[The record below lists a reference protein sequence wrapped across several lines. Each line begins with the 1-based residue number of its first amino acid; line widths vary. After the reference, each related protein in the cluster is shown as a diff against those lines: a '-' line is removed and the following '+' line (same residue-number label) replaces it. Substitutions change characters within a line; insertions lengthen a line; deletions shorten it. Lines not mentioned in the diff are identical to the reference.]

1 MMRKPLTNRVARPS
15 IVPWPRNRVGK
26 RQLAYTFHVFKIIIS
41 LWIRKGMDDWVI
53 YLSVFAG
60 VMASAV
66 GCVNMALNTYVIRKF
81 PLILEIKDILYQIG
95 STFGLKK
102 TFDDRVVFDPPS
114 SANASLF
121 QRGGVDTPKDDVA
134 NFHKEDRKYYMDIA
148 HREQAKNKRLQKELD
163 RKAGIA
169 DDDEREDLTINT
181 IDWEIIEEA
190 KTRIPE
196 LEAID
201 ISGPLAKQEV
211 AKHLNENETMRK
223 VYDGMVAAMSFMPT
237 DKKAKSRKRNLA

>member
-1 MMRKPLTNRVARPS
+1 
-15 IVPWPRNRVGK
+15 
-26 RQLAYTFHVFKIIIS
+26 
-41 LWIRKGMDDWVI
+41 MDDWVI

-60 VMASAV
+60 VTASAV

-102 TFDDRVVFDPPS
+102 TFDDRVVFDPTS
-114 SANASLF
+114 AANASIF
-121 QRGGVDTPKDDVA
+121 SRGAVDNSTDEISK
-134 NFHKEDRKYYMDIA
+134 FHKEDRKYYMDIA
-148 HREQAKNKRLQKELD
+148 HREQAKSKRLQKELE
-163 RKAGIA
+163 KNAGYNT
-169 DDDEREDLTINT
+169 DDEQTELTINN
-181 IDWEIIEEA
+181 IDWDVIEEA

-237 DKKAKSRKRNLA
+237 DKKAKTKRRNLA